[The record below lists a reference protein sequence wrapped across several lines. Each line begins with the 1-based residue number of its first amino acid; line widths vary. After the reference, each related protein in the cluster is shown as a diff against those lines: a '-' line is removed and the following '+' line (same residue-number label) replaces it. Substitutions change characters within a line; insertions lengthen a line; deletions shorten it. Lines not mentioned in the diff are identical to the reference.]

1 MSIFLCLC
9 DSCLFHTVC
18 CKIFA
23 KCIFQFY
30 LLECNFFVWNGCV
43 IFCEADISNILS
55 CASLETIKLIHTE
68 CSCELTCT
76 IRTEI
81 KENNCVLIFDRSNRF
96 PILCD
101 GCWNEELICH
111 IFCVGSIHCCNCTL
125 CLFAL
130 SSCENI
136 VCFFYTIPSVITI
149 HSIVTSGDRSNLTN
163 TKLCHL
169 CFQCLDKSLS
179 GSRCCITSV

>member
-81 KENNCVLIFDRSNRF
+81 KENNCVLIFDRSTRF

-111 IFCVGSIHCCNCTL
+111 IFCIRCFHSCYC
-125 CLFAL
+125 AL
-130 SSCENI
+130 SSFSLASGQHF
-136 VCFFYTIPSVITI
+136 VCFLHTIPSVITI
-149 HSIVTSGDRSNLTN
+149 HCVVTSGNRCDLANTN
-163 TKLCHL
+163 FFHL
-169 CFQCLDKSLS
+169 SFQFFDELFT
-179 GSRCCITSV
+179 GSRSSITSV